1 MAFNEAIRADTVHE
15 SHLGRYLVRQKH
27 YIDAKKLFRTLAQT
41 SGAPKRIRC
50 SPRQTSDVALTDN
63 HPAFYMSGALWLSL
77 SLPLAL
83 SLSLAPSLPRSFPRS
98 FAP

>member
-41 SGAPKRIRC
+41 SGAPQRVRKLLT
-50 SPRQTSDVALTDN
+50 QTD
-63 HPAFYMSGALWLSL
+63 F
-77 SLPLAL
+77 
-83 SLSLAPSLPRSFPRS
+83 
-98 FAP
+98 